1 MAQRGIQRVATC
13 VLIFGVALATGPARG
28 QIPEWFGSYRTAAN
42 FDLRDAR
49 SGLSVKLSDFF
60 NQATPTK
67 NVVVLVFIGV
77 ACPIGDLYMPRLAE
91 LAEAYKDKAV
101 KFLAVNSNAH
111 DTALQV
117 ADHARRFKVPFPV
130 LKDPGNVVADVYLV
144 ERTCEVIVI
153 AGMREIRYRGAI
165 DDQYGLETRKDAP
178 SQRYLADALDAIL
191 AGHKVATPVTPV
203 VGCPLDRVGPQGASG
218 RKAPRVRAAAAELAT
233 AYDERDSDDP
243 IDVGSVTYAG
253 DVAAIFQQKCQ
264 SCHRPGQVG
273 PFSLLSYDDTR
284 RHAAMIREVVEER
297 RMPPWHADPRYGHFD
312 NDRSLSAGS
321 APWSWPGSTRVAA
334 RRREGSA
341 RRAGVSRGM
350 DDRQAGPRHRDAR
363 ALYRAGAGDGSVSSI
378 SASRPASRKTNGSR
392 PPRRVPAIRRSCT
405 MCWSRSTTTRRRP
418 TRTNGACRSRTSL
431 PMRPA
436 IYPCLCHQA
445 LPSGSPPDRTSSSRC
460 TTRPSAKSGPIARR
474 LRSIFAKRRRAHEA
488 HTLGIIQPAVRDSS
502 GRRQSL
508 RCSRATSSLPK
519 PNSTASFLTCICV
532 ARASA
537 TPPPSPTA
545 AARSSCRC
553 QDTTSPGRASIA
565 WREPRRSPK
574 GPRSIAWRTSTTLQ
588 KPSQPRPARK
598 VVWGEQTFEE
608 MMIGYIDVSFL
619 DHKP

>member
-49 SGLSVKLSDFF
+49 SGLSVKLADFF

-101 KFLAVNSNAH
+101 KFVAVNSNAG

-203 VGCPLDRVGPQGASG
+203 VGCALDRVGSQGASG

-312 NDRSLSAGS
+312 NDRSLSARQRAMVLAWVDQGCAS
-321 APWSWPGSTRVAA
+321 ATRRQFPPRGRFPRDGRSASRTSSSRCPSPIPC
-334 RRREGSA
+334 RRRG
-341 RRAGVSRGM
+341 RFRI
-350 DDRQAGPRHRDAR
+350 
-363 ALYRAGAGDGSVSSI
+363 SI
-378 SASRPASRKTNGSR
+378 SASRLASRKTNGSR

-445 LPSGSPPDRTSSSRC
+445 LPNGSPPDRTSSSRC

-474 LRSIFAKRRRAHEA
+474 LRSIFAGAPRHEA
-488 HTLGIIQPAVRDSS
+488 HTLGIIQQEFEIPPGADNHSVQSSYVFPAEAELYSFFPHMHLRGKSFCYTATFPDGGREILLSVPGYDFAWQSVYRLARPRPIPKGTKIDCLAHFDNSS
-502 GRRQSL
+502 KNPANPDPAQGL
-508 RCSRATSSLPK
+508 L
-519 PNSTASFLTCICV
+519 
-532 ARASA
+532 
-537 TPPPSPTA
+537 
-545 AARSSCRC
+545 
-553 QDTTSPGRASIA
+553 GRAD
-565 WREPRRSPK
+565 
-574 GPRSIAWRTSTTLQ
+574 L
-588 KPSQPRPARK
+588 
-598 VVWGEQTFEE
+598 
-608 MMIGYIDVSFL
+608 
-619 DHKP
+619 